1 MKPTPTSSAQSLR
14 TSAKVPSLLLR
25 GCGLDHELLQSP
37 SQLQL
42 LSRLVNLCR
51 LSLTLPSRP
60 LRLPEWMKGRHFQ
73 SSSVSPHTQGAI
85 DITSKVGMKY
95 MKLGTLLL
103 EDNDGSIMP
112 TIKSQCLLDA
122 DSITMEIMR
131 RWLRGKG
138 KQPVTWR
145 TLTDSLKSIGLSP
158 LASSI
163 EHSLTSSS

>member
-1 MKPTPTSSAQSLR
+1 MLSNEDLGESLLFPFHLFLSSLSCDFSTADEKPTLP
-14 TSAKVPSLLLR
+14 
-25 GCGLDHELLQSP
+25 ELLSFP
-37 SQLQL
+37 THS
-42 LSRLVNLCR
+42 
-51 LSLTLPSRP
+51 
-60 LRLPEWMKGRHFQ
+60 
-73 SSSVSPHTQGAI
+73 GAI

-103 EDNDGSIMP
+103 EDNDGSVMP
-112 TIKSQCLLDA
+112 TIRSQCQLDA

>member
-1 MKPTPTSSAQSLR
+1 IIQYSVYYIVPPTTA
-14 TSAKVPSLLLR
+14 TSADSSSSPSSTHLSSPPTRMNERPTLP
-25 GCGLDHELLQSP
+25 ELLSFP
-37 SQLQL
+37 THS
-42 LSRLVNLCR
+42 
-51 LSLTLPSRP
+51 
-60 LRLPEWMKGRHFQ
+60 
-73 SSSVSPHTQGAI
+73 GAI

-112 TIKSQCLLDA
+112 TIEFECTGCIQ
-122 DSITMEIMR
+122 ITIEVLS

-163 EHSLTSSS
+163 EHSLTSSSR